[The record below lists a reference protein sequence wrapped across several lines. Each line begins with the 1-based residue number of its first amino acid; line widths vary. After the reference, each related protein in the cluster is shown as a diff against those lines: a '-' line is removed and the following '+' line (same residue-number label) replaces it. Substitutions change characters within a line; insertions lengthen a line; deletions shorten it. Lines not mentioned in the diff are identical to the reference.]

1 MRSVRHEGDFTH
13 SLTDLMSGVAVMF
26 LVIAAIFMVQASQAK
41 KSALQQK
48 RRAEELAKQH
58 EVDASKY
65 KEIDQRDQQGIKEIE
80 SLRAS
85 LANNKNI
92 ELAYDR
98 KKDPRLL
105 TIVFNRDNLQFAPGK
120 CEVSAARRDALQAT
134 LREIFPQICATVG
147 AGLEKSIA
155 LEGHTDNSPPLGAEC
170 GTTSPPMFCFSPQN
184 RQDPRCTKLSFENNV
199 RLSGA
204 RAQYV
209 FFQARDA
216 LEQDPSIAQCL
227 DRNFVVAGRGP
238 TEPLDGGAWR
248 LRRSPAEDARNRR
261 VVIKVR
267 VTTSSVERA
276 SP

>member
-1 MRSVRHEGDFTH
+1 MKDARHEADFAH

-41 KSALQQK
+41 KNALEQK
-48 RRAEELAKQH
+48 RRAEELAKRN

-65 KEIDQRDQQGIKEIE
+65 KEIDQRDQRGIKEIE
-80 SLRAS
+80 SLRAN
-85 LANNKNI
+85 LASNKSI
-92 ELAYDR
+92 ELTYDK

-120 CEVSAARRDALQAT
+120 CEVSTASREALQMT
-134 LREIFPQICATVG
+134 LQEIFPQICATVG

-155 LEGHTDNSPPLGAEC
+155 LEGHTDNTPPFGAEC
-170 GTTSPPMFCFSPQN
+170 GTTAPTERCFSS
-184 RQDPRCTKLSFENNV
+184 RHRLDPLCTKLSFENNV

-209 FFQARDA
+209 FFQAREA
-216 LEQDPSIAQCL
+216 LQQDPTVAQCL
-227 DRNFVVAGRGP
+227 DRNFMVAGRGP
-238 TEPLDGGAWR
+238 TEPLDGGAWDIQ
-248 LRRSPAEDARNRR
+248 RSPVEDARNRR

-267 VTTSSVERA
+267 VTTASVERTT
-276 SP
+276 P